1 MTELQAAVG
10 LEQLKKLEQFVD
22 ARVASA
28 DRLTELLAGVDVQ
41 PVLPL
46 EGTVGVYF
54 FYSFRLD
61 PSKLSVPVTQVMTA
75 LTAEGID
82 GFIGY
87 PGQIPLYKYP
97 VVRDHKTFGSSG
109 WPFTLEAARKID
121 YSSVLCPEAERA
133 CQETICMWWTDR
145 LEERHLPQIAAAIH
159 KVISTYSKSAG
170 SA

>member
-54 FYSFRLD
+54 SIR
-61 PSKLSVPVTQVMTA
+61 SA
-75 LTAEGID
+75 LTRRSCR
-82 GFIGY
+82 Y
-87 PGQIPLYKYP
+87 P
-97 VVRDHKTFGSSG
+97 
-109 WPFTLEAARKID
+109 
-121 YSSVLCPEAERA
+121 
-133 CQETICMWWTDR
+133 
-145 LEERHLPQIAAAIH
+145 
-159 KVISTYSKSAG
+159 
-170 SA
+170 

>member
-1 MTELQAAVG
+1 
-10 LEQLKKLEQFVD
+10 
-22 ARVASA
+22 
-28 DRLTELLAGVDVQ
+28 
-41 PVLPL
+41 
-46 EGTVGVYF
+46 
-54 FYSFRLD
+54 
-61 PSKLSVPVTQVMTA
+61 MTA